1 MPGPAVLDYS
11 TGCGNRLTPGRV
23 TGGQAPALRAGQ
35 RVVFPP
41 GWCSFSL
48 LPGFFAL
55 QGGLAAFDGLS
66 RSQGDVAGA
75 LDRFRLA

>member
-1 MPGPAVLDYS
+1 LLARGAWPHGGLSHLA
-11 TGCGNRLTPGRV
+11 GR
-23 TGGQAPALRAGQ
+23 

-48 LPGFFAL
+48 LPGFFGR

-66 RSQGDVAGA
+66 RSHGDVAGA